1 LVFSVLIDHL
11 GGRVLFVSSGLSIL
25 ALAALCRVQA
35 KVLEAAAV
43 SG

>member
-11 GGRVLFVSSGLSIL
+11 GGRVLFASSGLSIL